1 MNKLGRPL
9 EFNPQKAVDAAIE
22 QFWQQGYEA
31 TSLTDLLDTMN
42 LSRSSLYQTF
52 GSKQQLF
59 ERCLA
64 QYGDWLAASMAKDLE
79 EAASGKSFIANFFMD
94 IANTAEEPEGTKSC
108 LMVNSANE
116 FGQSNAAVAAVMSEK
131 LQRIASVFVEAI
143 QRAQREG
150 DVSPQSDPAALTN
163 YLMMSLAGL
172 RTMVKTGADK
182 NSTKGIVTLILQSV
196 V

>member
-1 MNKLGRPL
+1 
-9 EFNPQKAVDAAIE
+9 
-22 QFWQQGYEA
+22 
-31 TSLTDLLDTMN
+31 MN

-59 ERCLA
+59 ERCLS
-64 QYGDWLAASMAKDLE
+64 QYGDWLAASMSKELE
-79 EAASGKSFIANFFMD
+79 DAASGKSFIANMFMD
-94 IANTAEEPEGTKSC
+94 IANTAEEPEGAKSC

-116 FGQSNAAVAAVMSEK
+116 FGQSNLAVAAVMSEK
-131 LQRIASVFVEAI
+131 LQLIASVFIEAI

-150 DVSPQSDPAALTN
+150 DVSPQSDPAAITN

-172 RTMVKTGADK
+172 RTMVKSGADK
-182 NSTKGIVTLILQSV
+182 SSTKSMVTLILQSV